1 MTEKIYQTPEEQIK
15 NQIKNLRL
23 RKITLYNL
31 RDKLQ
36 EQLKINRKNNQGSG
50 ALLLQIED
58 INNQLKNITE
68 QLNQLYSRLSV
79 FNY

>member
-1 MTEKIYQTPEEQIK
+1 MTEKIYQTPEEQIE

-31 RDKLQ
+31 REKLQ
-36 EQLKINRKNNQGSG
+36 GQLKINRKNNQGSG

-58 INNQLKNITE
+58 VNNQLKNITK
-68 QLNQLYSRLSV
+68 QLNRLYSRLS
-79 FNY
+79 FFDY